1 MLPKKLRH
9 FLYAV
14 LWLAF
19 CIIGTSAIANPSV
32 YSFFSRFESVSSVE
46 INQSETESTSDFSGS
61 TALSME
67 TDLALS
73 PNAPMF
79 VTIIQGADEEVTCPN
94 DGSTLAKFFLCGTSD
109 VRTLS
114 LSQSGTSYEW
124 QKLDPN
130 RCAASVVEDCANTN
144 NTCYD
149 TVGTG
154 ATYDLSTSGEF
165 RVRVD
170 GGQYYYFKST
180 LNPLNPQ
187 LIKEDIICGNPG
199 RVEITN
205 VPAGYEYSLNSPA
218 GPYQD
223 TPFFDITAPGSY
235 MVYVRLK
242 NVSSSSCIFPSNSVT
257 VQSLDINVDVTA
269 NDILCSGQLGSIDV
283 QVTGVPGFFTY
294 RLIKNAVTVDTF
306 GPDAASNYTFANV
319 SPGTYSVRV
328 ETNKCNELITLDVNS
343 DPIVIGNGISP
354 IAVSATANDSFGC
367 GAATVDVTIDTSGGT
382 SPYRYSLDGGT
393 TFSTPYASTAVFS
406 VASAGTYSLLIEDA
420 NGCTRTASV
429 DVEDL
434 PPPVFNITT
443 QDANCGG
450 ANDGS
455 ITVTVTNGFGYN
467 LEFSNNNG
475 VSYQSSNV
483 FTGLAPG
490 SYDVMIR
497 YQQGSF
503 VCTTPA
509 TVETVGTPS
518 SITATAT
525 VDSSPTCLNE
535 NGGQITISGV
545 SGGTAPYDYSLGAG
559 FSATTVFT
567 NLGVGTY
574 TPQIRDANGCV
585 QSLAPIVFNA
595 LNKPTDMDFTISSID
610 CITSTASVTV
620 AVTDGTAPFTYEIT
634 APAASAINNGNNPV
648 FTGLGLGT
656 YTFRVTDNEGCSY
669 DEVFAIT
676 DISSIS
682 VQAQATKVVTC
693 VGDSDGEGRFLVDG
707 FATTYSYSID
717 AGPLNTGESNGII
730 SLTGLSAGSY
740 VINVT
745 DE

>member
-1 MLPKKLRH
+1 MLPKKFRH

-14 LWLAF
+14 LWLVF

-32 YSFFSRFESVSSVE
+32 YSFFSRFDSVSSVE
-46 INQSETESTSDFSGS
+46 TNQAKADNKAEFSVS
-61 TALSME
+61 AVAVE

-79 VTIIQGADEEVTCPN
+79 VTIILGADEEVTCPN

-154 ATYDLSTSGEF
+154 ATYDLDSSGEF

-223 TPFFDITAPGSY
+223 TPFFDITAPGNY
-235 MVYVRLK
+235 LVYVRLK

-269 NDILCSGQLGSIDV
+269 NDILCSGELGSIDV
-283 QVTGVPGFFTY
+283 QVTGVPGFYTY

-382 SPYRYSLDGGT
+382 SPYRYSLDGGGS
-393 TFSTPYASTAVFS
+393 FSSPYASTAVFS
-406 VASAGTYSLLIEDA
+406 VASAGTYSILIEDA

-455 ITVTVTNGFGYN
+455 ITVNVTNGFGYN

-545 SGGTAPYDYSLGAG
+545 SGVLPLMI
-559 FSATTVFT
+559 TVW
-567 NLGVGTY
+567 
-574 TPQIRDANGCV
+574 V
-585 QSLAPIVFNA
+585 QV
-595 LNKPTDMDFTISSID
+595 
-610 CITSTASVTV
+610 
-620 AVTDGTAPFTYEIT
+620 
-634 APAASAINNGNNPV
+634 
-648 FTGLGLGT
+648 
-656 YTFRVTDNEGCSY
+656 
-669 DEVFAIT
+669 
-676 DISSIS
+676 S
-682 VQAQATKVVTC
+682 VQLL
-693 VGDSDGEGRFLVDG
+693 FLQ
-707 FATTYSYSID
+707 
-717 AGPLNTGESNGII
+717 I
-730 SLTGLSAGSY
+730 SA
-740 VINVT
+740 
-745 DE
+745 

>member
-1 MLPKKLRH
+1 MLPKKFRH
-9 FLYAV
+9 FAYAV
-14 LWLAF
+14 LWLALF
-19 CIIGTSAIANPSV
+19 VVGSTAIANPSV
-32 YSFFSRFESVSSVE
+32 YKFVSVLDGVLLLPENTDKTAVATAESGLTSPAE
-46 INQSETESTSDFSGS
+46 ISELT
-61 TALSME
+61 
-67 TDLALS
+67 LS
-73 PNAPMF
+73 PAAPMF
-79 VTIIQGADEEVTCPN
+79 TTIILGANETVTCPN

-109 VRTLS
+109 VRTIS
-114 LSQSGTSYEW
+114 LSQSGSSYQW

-130 RCAASVVEDCANTN
+130 RCAASVIDDCANTN

-170 GGQYYYFKST
+170 GGQYYYFKAT

-205 VPAGYEYSLNSPA
+205 VPAGYEYSLNTPA

-223 TPFFDITAPGSY
+223 TPYFDITAPGSY

-242 NVSSSSCIFPSNSVT
+242 NVSGSSCVFPSNSVT
-257 VQSLDINVDVTA
+257 VQNLDINVDVTA

-283 QVTGVPGFFTY
+283 QVTGVPGFYTY
-294 RLIKNAVTVDTF
+294 RLIKNSVTVDTF
-306 GPDAASNYTFANV
+306 GPDAASSYTFANV

-367 GAATVDVTIDTSGGT
+367 GAATVDVTINTSGGT
-382 SPYRYSLDGGT
+382 APYRYSLDGGGS
-393 TFSTPYASTAVFS
+393 FSATYASTAVFS
-406 VASAGTYSLLIEDA
+406 VSSAGTYPILVEDA
-420 NGCTRTASV
+420 NGCRRSASV

-434 PPPVFNITT
+434 PPPVYTVTT

-450 ANDGS
+450 ANDGT
-455 ITVTVTNGFGYN
+455 ITVNVTNGFGYN

-475 VSYQSSNV
+475 GSYQGSNV

-518 SITATAT
+518 NITATVTA
-525 VDSSPTCLNE
+525 DSAPTCLNE
-535 NGGQITISGV
+535 NGGQITISG
-545 SGGTAPYDYSLGAG
+545 
-559 FSATTVFT
+559 
-567 NLGVGTY
+567 
-574 TPQIRDANGCV
+574 
-585 QSLAPIVFNA
+585 
-595 LNKPTDMDFTISSID
+595 
-610 CITSTASVTV
+610 
-620 AVTDGTAPFTYEIT
+620 
-634 APAASAINNGNNPV
+634 
-648 FTGLGLGT
+648 
-656 YTFRVTDNEGCSY
+656 
-669 DEVFAIT
+669 
-676 DISSIS
+676 
-682 VQAQATKVVTC
+682 
-693 VGDSDGEGRFLVDG
+693 
-707 FATTYSYSID
+707 
-717 AGPLNTGESNGII
+717 
-730 SLTGLSAGSY
+730 
-740 VINVT
+740 
-745 DE
+745 